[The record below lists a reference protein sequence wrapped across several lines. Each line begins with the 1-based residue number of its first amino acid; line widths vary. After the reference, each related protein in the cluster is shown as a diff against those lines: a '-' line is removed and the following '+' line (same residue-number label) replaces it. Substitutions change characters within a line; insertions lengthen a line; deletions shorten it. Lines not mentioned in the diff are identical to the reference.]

1 MSASQA
7 KIQKKLEIIHKSGIF
22 NMKFGA
28 NNCIMVGFCCES
40 LSAFVV
46 KFVYIIIVHPP
57 YSEKHGVK
65 LGLSLVKIRTFNS
78 VNPQFPQSKTLVLQL
93 IEYQTDMFLPT
104 Q

>member
-1 MSASQA
+1 M
-7 KIQKKLEIIHKSGIF
+7 
-22 NMKFGA
+22 
-28 NNCIMVGFCCES
+28 
-40 LSAFVV
+40 
-46 KFVYIIIVHPP
+46 
-57 YSEKHGVK
+57 K